1 MSPLEKKP
9 QLEPIKNLDP
19 AESAKL
25 DLEETS
31 KQFPYA
37 SYRPGQRA
45 ALEAAR
51 DAFKRG
57 KKFVVIE
64 APTGAGKSGIAV
76 TLARE
81 AKNAYILTGQKLLQD
96 QYVRDFPDLAVVKGR
111 ANYPCLVVDTHAGA
125 APCMAGKKYP
135 ACSDCTYLIAKEDAL
150 FSHTATLN

>member
-1 MSPLEKKP
+1 MSALEKKP
-9 QLEPIKNLDP
+9 KLEPVNPERMKPDLTNLDP
-19 AESAKL
+19 AESTKL

-57 KKFVVIE
+57 KKYVVIE

-81 AKNAYILTGQKLLQD
+81 AKNAYILTPITRVWLWTRTLGP
-96 QYVRDFPDLAVVKGR
+96 RR
-111 ANYPCLVVDTHAGA
+111 AWRARSTRRVA
-125 APCMAGKKYP
+125 
-135 ACSDCTYLIAKEDAL
+135 IAR
-150 FSHTATLN
+150 T